1 MTATEVAVGFAFLVV
16 SICAGL
22 TVSSAYA
29 EVRRKNKEIAAKD
42 KTIEALLNRLQSE
55 DLHTFLALQQTVAP
69 VAPDSGNYVGMSDS
83 EELQRLGKS
92 QGLGYE
98 IHDDSEFADTLT
110 ELGIDTEFLI
120 QRSDG

>member
-16 SICAGL
+16 AICAGL

-69 VAPDSGNYVGMSDS
+69 VAQDSGKYVGMSDT
-83 EELQRLGKS
+83 EELERLGKS